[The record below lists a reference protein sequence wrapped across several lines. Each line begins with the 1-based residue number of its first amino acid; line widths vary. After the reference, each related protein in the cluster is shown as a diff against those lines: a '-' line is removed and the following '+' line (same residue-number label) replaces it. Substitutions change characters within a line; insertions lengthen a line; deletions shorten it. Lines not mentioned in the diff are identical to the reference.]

1 MSETGPLSQTL
12 HGVPLFAALPPDELR
27 ALIHSSKT
35 RRVPPGEVI
44 IREGFHKDGFFVLL
58 RGEAEV
64 IKAMGTPD
72 ERPLG
77 FSRQGDLVGEMALF
91 KPDGSH
97 SASVIARSELT
108 LLELTKPELDDLLL
122 RHPAMAQAVIRML
135 TERLSHS
142 EDQTVDDLREK
153 NRQLRQA
160 YDELKA
166 AQAQIIEN
174 ERLERE
180 LELAR
185 GIQTSMLPTRLPE
198 LPGFTFAGY
207 IAPASAVGGDF
218 YDFIPRPDGCLGI
231 AVGDVSDHGVPAAL
245 MMAQSTALLRSE
257 ARRGASP
264 AETLAAINHEMLA
277 RDHMG
282 MFLTAL
288 YGVLD
293 PGNGEF
299 AYARAGHNP
308 PLVMAPDGEV
318 RQVPHGPGQPLG
330 LVDEPRIDLNSVAL
344 PPGGLLLLYTDG
356 VTETADASGELFG
369 VERTIEVLRRLGP
382 AASAEEVCGG
392 LHAALREF
400 RGDVSQA
407 DDVTSLAVKAEPA

>member
-1 MSETGPLSQTL
+1 MPDTGPLSQTL
-12 HGVPLFAALPPDELR
+12 HDVPLFAALPPDELQR
-27 ALIHSSKT
+27 LVGGNKT
-35 RRVPPGEVI
+35 RRIPAGEVI

-97 SASVIARSELT
+97 SASVVARTDLI
-108 LLELTKPELDDLLL
+108 LLELTKADLDDLLL

-135 TERLSHS
+135 TQRLSHS

-153 NRQLRQA
+153 NRQLSLA
-160 YDELKA
+160 YEELKA
-166 AQAQIIEN
+166 AQAQIIEK
-174 ERLERE
+174 EKLERE
-180 LELAR
+180 LEVAR
-185 GIQTSMLPTRLPE
+185 GIQASLLPTHLPQI
-198 LPGFTFAGY
+198 PGFDFAGY

-218 YDFIPRPDGCLGI
+218 YDFIARPDGRWGI
-231 AVGDVSDHGVPAAL
+231 AIGDVSDHGVPAAL
-245 MMAQSTALLRSE
+245 MMAQSMALLRSE
-257 ARRGASP
+257 ARRGTSP
-264 AETLAAINHEMLA
+264 EATLVSINDEMLS

-293 PGNGEF
+293 PLTGEF
-299 AYARAGHNP
+299 EYARAGHNL
-308 PLVMAPDGEV
+308 PLLMSPDGEV
-318 RQVPHGPGQPLG
+318 SEVPHGPGQPLG
-330 LVDEPRIDLNSVAL
+330 LIEAPQVDLGHIELT
-344 PPGGLLLLYTDG
+344 PGSLLLLYTDG
-356 VTETADASGELFG
+356 VTETVDPSGDLFG
-369 VERTIEVLRRLGP
+369 VERTQRVVEAAGP
-382 AASAEEVCGG
+382 SASSEDVCQG

-400 RGDVSQA
+400 RGSAPQG
-407 DDVTSLAVKAEPA
+407 DDVTSLAIKAEAG